1 MCKQISDFTVKTVL
15 CANGER
21 LPTLLHSNNGMP
33 DFDAT
38 LWVVTSLRSQNVA
51 SATIEQ
57 ALRSIKILYLV
68 LQSKKI
74 ALSER
79 LREGRILDPA
89 EIELI
94 CKAAKQT
101 TSTTASE
108 AIKQEKT
115 EPHRIAKGVVSLEKF
130 RLRMTTR
137 DNNIDVDSGTTAI
150 RMSYIRAFLN
160 WRINRE
166 IFRANGE
173 KKTDLLMLRNL
184 VDAEM
189 KSKSP
194 STPGRATI
202 STRTGIDRQAQTLL
216 LAVVTPDHLQNP
228 WTGEFIK
235 SRNQLIVN
243 LLIALGVRR
252 GELLGMRIND
262 IKPRSQ
268 DVEILRRPD
277 DITDPRLNESNTKTR
292 DRVLPLSPELYHM
305 IKKYMLLRHDIV
317 HGRHDFLIV
326 SKNGEPLSKS
336 ETNRIFRDLDEHHA
350 LRGIGPHTLR
360 HTKCENLADELH
372 KAGKGDVEIL
382 GYLRQIGGWSD
393 TSKTPYRYTKRFAQE
408 RAAEAD
414 ISLQKSLYIHK
425 AEDKH
430 EKTH

>member
-216 LAVVTPDHLQNP
+216 LAVVTPDHSQNP

-292 DRVLPLSPELYHM
+292 DRVLRPASDAARRRTLAAHRDALGATLRRDRVRERGCPLAR
-305 IKKYMLLRHDIV
+305 LLAPWRTDRRASGATRSRPQRRASAGRS
-317 HGRHDFLIV
+317 HGRSLSDRRFDRSRCRSCLGPRAIFLPAPADDRTARPAPFV
-326 SKNGEPLSKS
+326 WSHGPRAGGSGRS
-336 ETNRIFRDLDEHHA
+336 RD
-350 LRGIGPHTLR
+350 
-360 HTKCENLADELH
+360 
-372 KAGKGDVEIL
+372 
-382 GYLRQIGGWSD
+382 
-393 TSKTPYRYTKRFAQE
+393 AQ
-408 RAAEAD
+408 
-414 ISLQKSLYIHK
+414 
-425 AEDKH
+425 
-430 EKTH
+430 